1 VVHWSDRPQEV
12 YEPGWLNLTHRN
24 YLVRWVEW
32 GALCDD
38 HVLLYASKIANKQK
52 PGWIHHLCVILFI
65 VLNDADD
72 LIEAPE
78 SREVKVGFIERCREW
93 PKGPSYHRDV
103 SVEIDRSSAICSTC
117 SQCNHSGKSTSWA
130 FLAKQLLIN
139 IVIRPS
145 RSSCIKGADRQP
157 GAQFIHFAMADSG
170 YQSNLSLMRKFLDEF
185 RSVLRQET
193 PGPIPRLAFNYVR
206 ACLRWVLHHPSL
218 YL

>member
-117 SQCNHSGKSTSWA
+117 SQCNHSGKSTSWGWMPGGSGESSD
-130 FLAKQLLIN
+130 LLMLEN
-139 IVIRPS
+139 WET
-145 RSSCIKGADRQP
+145 SSCLG
-157 GAQFIHFAMADSG
+157 
-170 YQSNLSLMRKFLDEF
+170 
-185 RSVLRQET
+185 
-193 PGPIPRLAFNYVR
+193 R
-206 ACLRWVLHHPSL
+206 AYREKISSWNELKRILTAAKKKINKRNNIS
-218 YL
+218 